1 MSDADFEREIE
12 RRLNTALRQLSVLDN
27 HLLANDVNERSITH
41 RLAVY
46 LQQHFDGWDVDIEY
60 DGFEQEPHHLG
71 DLERQLTELGTAAL
85 VRDTDC
91 RTVYPDIVVH
101 HRATGDHLLVLEV
114 KKSTSRVPDAL
125 DRAKLEG
132 YKCDPKQGYRHAC
145 LVRLRVGE
153 GDKERYAVEFV

>member
-1 MSDADFEREIE
+1 MSEDDFEREIE
-12 RRLNTALRQLSVLDN
+12 RRLSTALRQLAVLDN
-27 HLLANDVNERSITH
+27 HLLAHDVNERSISH

-60 DGFEQEPHHLG
+60 DGFDQEPAHLKE
-71 DLERQLTELGTAAL
+71 LEQQLMELESDPL

-101 HRATGDHLLVLEV
+101 HRATGDRLLVLEV
-114 KKSTSRVPDAL
+114 KKSTSRVPGAL

-132 YKCDPKQGYRHAC
+132 YKNDPEQGYRHAC
-145 LVRLRVGE
+145 LVYLQVGE
-153 GDKERYAVEFV
+153 DRREPYALEFV

>member
-27 HLLANDVNERSITH
+27 YLLANDVNERSITH

-60 DGFEQEPHHLG
+60 DGFEQEPHHLA
-71 DLERQLTELGTAAL
+71 DLERQLTALDPDSL

-101 HRATGDHLLVLEV
+101 HRASGDHLLVLEV

-125 DRAKLEG
+125 DRAKLVG
-132 YKCDPKQGYRHAC
+132 YKSDPEQGYRHAC
-145 LVRLRVGE
+145 LVSLRVGE
-153 GDKERYAVEFV
+153 EGREPYSLAFV